1 MNVLSK
7 LYSIIN
13 KFNNFIE
20 LKRNCGRV
28 NVGGRTKFHQAVS
41 LWCDGEI
48 NIAKDANLDLI
59 MVGGL
64 RLECANCKREQKIL

>member
-7 LYSIIN
+7 LYSIIS

-20 LKRNCGRV
+20 LKKNCGGV
-28 NVGGRTKFHQAVS
+28 NVGKKRNFIKQFRFGVMEK
-41 LWCDGEI
+41 LI
-48 NIAKDANLDLI
+48 LAKDANLDLI

-64 RLECANCKREQKIL
+64 RLACANCKREQTIL